1 MAATSNLG
9 AYGHHRSIDG
19 TDPRQDT
26 RPQGRQFALPSSCSL
41 LAEGCVVSYGG
52 DGSNRAD
59 HDRKSCEAVAR
70 RLAELK
76 GFHYAGVYDQLR
88 QFGRAYWVP
97 VDTLVG
103 VDPARALGIETEH
116 DLFGGVAPQPF
127 IATKSITHPLVD
139 DDAARPEGWSTEFA
153 RRTSSAVLPG
163 FSAFNLRDARR
174 AALRLLEQGSVRVKR
189 AAGIGGSGQ
198 AVAGNC
204 AGLDAVLGAVDA
216 DEVADLGISLE
227 RQLGQCTTYSVGQ
240 VRVGDL
246 LATYCGTQRLTKNN
260 QGNQVYGGSDL
271 IVVRGDF
278 DALLALKLSPAARR
292 AIRKARTYDTAAFEC
307 FTGLLASRRN
317 YDVAEG
323 VDDAGRRR
331 CGVLE
336 QSWRLG
342 GASAAEMEALCL
354 FHADPTVSVVRAS
367 SHECYGHDVRIP
379 DTARVYFEGLDPRVG
394 PLTKY
399 GVAHAYVHA

>member
-1 MAATSNLG
+1 
-9 AYGHHRSIDG
+9 
-19 TDPRQDT
+19 
-26 RPQGRQFALPSSCSL
+26 
-41 LAEGCVVSYGG
+41 
-52 DGSNRAD
+52 
-59 HDRKSCEAVAR
+59 
-70 RLAELK
+70 
-76 GFHYAGVYDQLR
+76 
-88 QFGRAYWVP
+88 

-103 VDPARALGIETEH
+103 VDHAQALGIGTEH
-116 DLFGGVAPQPF
+116 DLFGGVVPQPF

-139 DDAARPEGWSTEFA
+139 DNAARPEGWSMEFG

-174 AALRLLEQGSVRVKR
+174 AALRLLDEQGSVRVKR

-198 AVAGNC
+198 TVVRNC
-204 AGLDAVLGAVDA
+204 GGLDAVLGTVDP

-227 RQLGQCTTYSVGQ
+227 CELGQCTTYSVGQ
-240 VRVGDL
+240 IRVGDFF
-246 LATYCGTQRLTKNN
+246 ATYCGTQRVTTNN
-260 QGNQVYGGSDL
+260 QGNEVYGGSEL
-271 IVVRGDF
+271 IVARGDF
-278 DALLALKLSPAARR
+278 DALLALKLSATARR

-307 FTGLLASRRN
+307 FAGLLASRRN

-342 GASAAEMEALCL
+342 GASAAELEALCL
-354 FHADPTVSVVRAS
+354 FDANPTIGVVRAS
-367 SHECYGHDVRIP
+367 SHECYGRDVRIP
-379 DTARVYFEGLDPRVG
+379 DMARVYFAGVDPRVG

-399 GVAHAYVHA
+399 AVAHAYVHA